1 MTDPRVSV
9 IVPAFNAGRW
19 LKPCIES
26 ILAQTVSDFE
36 VIVVDDGSTD
46 GSVDT
51 LVVSDQRLRIVKQ
64 NNQGAAAARN
74 RGFAETRGRWIS
86 FVDADDLLHRDKL
99 RHQFDYLS
107 ASPSL
112 ELTAGSWC
120 RFVDQPPAVP
130 QVVADDLWRP
140 QTPVSWQIAALS
152 QNLMIQPAAWLA
164 SRSLVER
171 VGPWNPALSLND
183 DGEYFA
189 RLMLATDQVGFSAR
203 ALSFYR
209 SGSDQTLSAGRSASH
224 FKSAVTALELIGR
237 QLLTVEDSDAVRSA
251 LAAAWSRLAVECYP
265 YAPDLSLSCEVSAR
279 DHGHFQ
285 PAVGGGRWVRRLAG
299 PLGWRL
305 ARRLQATVYDLGY
318 RQFGQRRTA
327 RKAPHA

>member
-1 MTDPRVSV
+1 MTDPRVSI
-9 IVPAFNAGRW
+9 IVPAFNAGSW
-19 LKPCIES
+19 LKPCVES
-26 ILAQTVSDFE
+26 ILAQTAGDLE
-36 VIVVDDGSTD
+36 VLLVDDGSSD
-46 GSVDT
+46 GSVDE
-51 LVVSDQRLRIVKQ
+51 LPRSDSRLKVLRQ
-64 NNQGAAAARN
+64 ENRGAAAARN
-74 RGFAETRGRWIS
+74 RGLSEARGRWIS

-99 RHQFDYLS
+99 RHQLAYL
-107 ASPSL
+107 AENPRL
-112 ELTAGSWC
+112 ELTSGSWC

-130 QVVADDLWRP
+130 QVIADNLWRP
-140 QTPVSWQIAALS
+140 QPPVPWQINALS
-152 QNLMIQPAAWLA
+152 QNLMMQPAAWLA
-164 SRSLVER
+164 SRALVER

-189 RLMLATDQVGFSAR
+189 RLMLATEQVGFCAR

-209 SGSDQTLSAGRSASH
+209 SGSDQSLSAGRSAAH

-237 QLLTVEDSDAVRSA
+237 HLLAVEDSDAVRSA
-251 LAAAWSRLAVECYP
+251 LAAGWSRLAVECYP

-279 DHGHFQ
+279 DHGQFQ

-318 RQFGQRRTA
+318 RQLGQRRAA
-327 RKAPHA
+327 RKVPHA